1 MIFLMF
7 KRSARSAVRPLF
19 WGVGL
24 CLMGLLSA
32 CKVGPDY
39 VRPVADVGVTFK
51 ESAGWQ
57 PARPAADAP
66 RAPWW
71 EMYQDETLTTLM
83 AELNIANQNIAA
95 AEARFRQAVA
105 VTQGARSPLYPTLN
119 ATGSMTRSGGTS
131 VNSAG
136 SASNTSGLG
145 TTTSPTFSS
154 TATTTFNA
162 NAVAAWQLDIWGSVR
177 RNIESTDATELALAS
192 DVAGARLTAQS
203 AMALSYL
210 QVRILDELKRLL
222 QATVT
227 AYERSLTLTTNRYE
241 AGVSGLS
248 DVAVARTQLESARA
262 QMIDLEQQRAV
273 YENAVAVLLGRPPST
288 FSIHPYTLRL
298 VPPVAPVGLPS
309 ALLER
314 RPDVSAAER
323 RTASANALIGVAV
336 AAWFPNLTLNA
347 NSGYRSNDFS
357 QWFSAPAQF
366 WALGPQ
372 LAMLI
377 FDGGARQAAI
387 EQARAGFDLQVAIYR
402 QTVLT
407 ALQEVENAMVQM
419 RVFEQ
424 EAVVQ
429 LLAVQ
434 AAQQALRL
442 ARNQYDQGLIDYLSV
457 AVLETSALNNER
469 TYITLVGNRLS
480 ASVRLIAALG
490 GGWSVE
496 DLKKL
501 DDSGNP
507 TSNPSN
513 SVPTN

>member
-1 MIFLMF
+1 MMGLMRNRF
-7 KRSARSAVRPLF
+7 ARRIARPAGWVL
-19 WGVGL
+19 GL
-24 CLMGLLSA
+24 CLISVLSA

-39 VRPVADVGVTFK
+39 VRPIADVGVTFK

-66 RAPWW
+66 RGPWW
-71 EMYQDETLTTLM
+71 EMYQDETLSELM
-83 AELNIANQNIAA
+83 QSLNLANQNIAA

-105 VTQGARSPLYPTLN
+105 VTQGSRSPLYPTLN
-119 ATGSMTRSGGTS
+119 ATGNMNRSGGSATS
-131 VNSAG
+131 AAGVVSSNS
-136 SASNTSGLG
+136 
-145 TTTSPTFSS
+145 TTTYG
-154 TATTTFNA
+154 A
-162 NAVAAWQLDIWGSVR
+162 NAVAAWQLDIWGSIR
-177 RNIESTDATELALAS
+177 RNIESTDASELALAA

-203 AMALSYL
+203 AMTLSYL
-210 QVRILDELKRLL
+210 QVRMLDEQKRLL
-222 QATVT
+222 VATVA

-241 AGVSGLS
+241 AGVSGLA

-262 QMIDLEQQRAV
+262 QMIDLEQQRAIF
-273 YENAVAVLLGRPPST
+273 ENAVAVLLGQPPST
-288 FSIHPYTLRL
+288 FSIKPITNVL

-336 AAWFPNLTLNA
+336 AAWFPSLTLNA
-347 NSGYRSNDFS
+347 NTGYRSNDFT

-377 FDGGARQAAI
+377 FDGGARQASI
-387 EQARAGFDLQVAIYR
+387 DQARAGFDLQVALYR

-424 EAVVQ
+424 EEVAQ
-429 LLAVQ
+429 RLAVE

-457 AVLETSALNNER
+457 AVLETAALNNER
-469 TYITLVGNRLS
+469 TYITLMGNRLS
-480 ASVRLIAALG
+480 ASVRLITALG
-490 GGWSVE
+490 GGWSAE

-501 DDSGNP
+501 DASGNP
-507 TSNPSN
+507 TTNPSN
-513 SVPTN
+513 TVPTN